1 VLLDSQRKLRTMKKN
16 PAAVAVLQDKYD
28 RLRQSLAQTGPI
40 SEGSVL
46 QRSPATSGRS
56 GYQWTRKVAG
66 KTVAVAL
73 SQPQFA
79 ALQKA
84 VANRRKLG
92 KTIKEMEKLSR
103 QIIFSTTRD
112 THRRKPLSKKVL
124 GLI

>member
-1 VLLDSQRKLRTMKKN
+1 MRKN
-16 PAAVAVLQDKYD
+16 PAQVAVLQKQYD
-28 RLRQSLAQTGPI
+28 RLRQSLAQTGLI

-46 QRSPATSGRS
+46 ARSVAASGRS
-56 GYQWTRKVAG
+56 GCQWTRKVAG
-66 KTVAVAL
+66 KTVAIAL

-84 VANRRKLG
+84 VANERKLW

-103 QIIFSTTRD
+103 QIIFASTPD

>member
-1 VLLDSQRKLRTMKKN
+1 MQLMKKN
-16 PAAVAVLQDKYD
+16 PAALTGWQKKYD
-28 RLRQSLAQTGPI
+28 RLRQSLARTGPI
-40 SEGSVL
+40 SAGSVL
-46 QRSPATSGRS
+46 QRSAATSGRS

-84 VANRRKLG
+84 VANERKLWR
-92 KTIKEMEKLSR
+92 TIQAMEKISR
-103 QIIFSTTRD
+103 QIIFETVPDTR
-112 THRRKPLSKKVL
+112 RRKPLSKKAL

>member
-1 VLLDSQRKLRTMKKN
+1 MKKS
-16 PAAVAVLQDKYD
+16 PAELSVLEEKYD
-28 RLRQSLAQTGPI
+28 RLCASLARTGPI

-46 QRSPATSGRS
+46 QRSTATSGRS

-84 VANRRKLG
+84 VANERKLWH
-92 KTIKEMEKLSR
+92 TIKEMERISR
-103 QIIFSTTRD
+103 QIIFGTLPDTR
-112 THRRKPLSKKVL
+112 RRKPLSKKAL

>member
-1 VLLDSQRKLRTMKKN
+1 VLLDSQRKLRAMKKN
-16 PAAVAVLQDKYD
+16 PAAVAVLQEKYD

-79 ALQKA
+79 ALKKA
-84 VANRRKLG
+84 VTNPARLSSAPPQTPTGANPCPRK
-92 KTIKEMEKLSR
+92 
-103 QIIFSTTRD
+103 F
-112 THRRKPLSKKVL
+112 
-124 GLI
+124 

>member
-1 VLLDSQRKLRTMKKN
+1 MKKN
-16 PAAVAVLQDKYD
+16 QTRLAGLRKKYD
-28 RLRQSLAQTGPI
+28 RLRQSLARTGPI
-40 SEGSVL
+40 SAGSVL
-46 QRSPATSGRS
+46 HRTAATSGRS

-84 VANRRKLG
+84 VANERKLW
-92 KTIKEMEKLSR
+92 KTIQEMEKISR
-103 QIIFSTTRD
+103 QIIFGTVPD
-112 THRRKPLSKKVL
+112 TQRRKPLSEKAL

>member
-1 VLLDSQRKLRTMKKN
+1 VSLDSQRKLREMKKN
-16 PAAVAVLQDKYD
+16 PATLAVLQGKYD
-28 RLRQSLAQTGPI
+28 RLRQSLARTGPI
-40 SEGSVL
+40 SDGSVL
-46 QRSPATSGRS
+46 HRSPATSGRS

-84 VANRRKLG
+84 VANERKLW
-92 KTIKEMEKLSR
+92 KTIKEMEKISR
-103 QIIFSTTRD
+103 QIIFRTMPD
-112 THRRKPLSKKVL
+112 THRRKPLSKKAL

>member
-1 VLLDSQRKLRTMKKN
+1 MQQA
-16 PAAVAVLQDKYD
+16 PAQVVVLQQKYD
-28 RLRQSLAQTGPI
+28 RLRQRLAQTGLI
-40 SEGSVL
+40 SEGSAL
-46 QRSPATSGRS
+46 QRSAATSGRS

-84 VANRRKLG
+84 VANERKLW
-92 KTIKEMEKLSR
+92 KTVKEMEKISR
-103 QIIFSTTRD
+103 QIIFASTPD

>member
-1 VLLDSQRKLRTMKKN
+1 MNKN
-16 PAAVAVLQDKYD
+16 PAVVAVLQEKYD

-46 QRSPATSGRS
+46 QRSAATSGRS

-84 VANRRKLG
+84 VANERKLW
-92 KTIKEMEKLSR
+92 KTIKEMEKISR
-103 QIIFSTTRD
+103 QIIFATVPD
-112 THRRKPLSKKVL
+112 TQRRKSLSKKVL
-124 GLI
+124 GII

>member
-1 VLLDSQRKLRTMKKN
+1 MKKN
-16 PAAVAVLQDKYD
+16 PAAVAALQKKYD
-28 RLRQSLAQTGPI
+28 RLRQSLARTGPI

-46 QRSPATSGRS
+46 QRSAATSGRS

-73 SQPQFA
+73 SQPQYA

-84 VANRRKLG
+84 VANERKLW
-92 KTIKEMEKLSR
+92 KTIEEMEKISR
-103 QIIFSTTRD
+103 QIIFGTVPD
-112 THRRKPLSKKVL
+112 TKRRMPLSKKVL

>member
-1 VLLDSQRKLRTMKKN
+1 MQKN
-16 PAAVAVLQDKYD
+16 PAQVAVLQEKYD
-28 RLRQSLAQTGPI
+28 QLRQSLAQTGLI

-46 QRSPATSGRS
+46 HRSVAASGRS
-56 GYQWTRKVAG
+56 GYQWTRNVAG

-84 VANRRKLG
+84 VANERKLW
-92 KTIKEMEKLSR
+92 KTIKEMQILSR
-103 QIIFSTTRD
+103 QIIFGTVPDTRR
-112 THRRKPLSKKVL
+112 HKPLSKKVL